1 MLFENHKWSENVPE
15 AISEVLK
22 FKTFQGGI
30 PLEPSRGYAVACSP
44 FAPLT
49 FL

>member
-15 AISEVLK
+15 AISEGLK
-22 FKTFQGGI
+22 FKTFLGGI
-30 PLEPSRGYAVACSP
+30 PTKPSRGHACSP
-44 FAPLT
+44 FAQIN